1 MAFTQETNSSA
12 GTKSFVRHAMQEEFL
27 LKEDEYALIDR
38 WQTQQDAKAL
48 ERLIN
53 AHSRLV
59 VSIVQKFRPYGL
71 PLSDLIQ
78 EGHIGLL
85 QAANRFETDK
95 DVRFST
101 YATWWIKACCQDF
114 VLRNWSIVRTGT
126 TAAHKSLFFNLR
138 RLRGQ
143 IEDKTT
149 ESLNQ
154 AGRVK
159 IAETLQVKVKDVEEM
174 EVRLAAADQSLNTIC
189 HTDSDDAWQDFLVD
203 TRPTP
208 EEAVITLN
216 TEKQE
221 RNWLKQALNALPS
234 RERQIILA
242 RRLSN
247 TAVTLEELGEKL
259 GISKERV
266 RQLEARALE
275 RMKVVLLKVAAQ

>member
-1 MAFTQETNSSA
+1 MAFTQETDSSA
-12 GTKSFVRHAMQEEFL
+12 GTKSFVRQAMKEEFL
-27 LKEDEYALIDR
+27 SKEDEYALIDL

-48 ERLIN
+48 DRLIN
-53 AHSRLV
+53 SHSRLV

-85 QAANRFETDK
+85 QAANRFETGK

-143 IEDKTT
+143 IEEKTS

-174 EVRLAAADQSLNTIC
+174 EVRLAAADQSLNAIC
-189 HTDSDDAWQDFLVD
+189 HTDSDDVWQDFLVD

-208 EEAVITLN
+208 EEAAITLN

-221 RNWLKQALNALPS
+221 RSWLKQALNALPL

-242 RRLSN
+242 RKLSN
-247 TAVTLEELGEKL
+247 TAVTLEELGAKL